1 MPASLAEQLHG
12 ILSPADPRSGLASGR
27 RLLDNSS
34 RLCATVRHLL
44 TLGLI
49 PTLPDAAALD
59 LACSAL
65 QLTLRHSAPQQPR
78 QAMTLR
84 DRAQSA
90 AELLISSVEPTDA
103 DEQTLLDR
111 VARLLQQLPQRSPTA
126 PEARLL
132 ADAVNLEDFGVIGLF
147 TLMASVA
154 LAGDG
159 VSHLVEACATRE
171 HYGYWDARLARFHFE
186 PVRRMA
192 EQRLANARECCA
204 MLRAELAAVSS

>member
-1 MPASLAEQLHG
+1 LIPAS
-12 ILSPADPRSGLASGR
+12 AD
-27 RLLDNSS
+27 
-34 RLCATVRHLL
+34 T
-44 TLGLI
+44 
-49 PTLPDAAALD
+49 AALD

-65 QLTLRHSAPQQPR
+65 QLTLRHVTSQQPR

-90 AELLISSVEPTDA
+90 AELLISSVEPADG
-103 DEQTLLDR
+103 DEQILLDR
-111 VARLLQQLPQRSPTA
+111 TARLLQQLPQRSPAT

-132 ADAVNLEDFGVIGLF
+132 ADAVNLEDFGVTGLLA
-147 TLMASVA
+147 LMASVA
-154 LAGDG
+154 VAGDG
-159 VSHLVEACATRE
+159 VSQLAEACATRE

-204 MLRAELAAVSS
+204 MLRTELAAASS

>member
-1 MPASLAEQLHG
+1 MPVSLAEQLHG
-12 ILSPADPRSGLASGR
+12 LLSAADPRGGLASGR

-49 PTLPDAAALD
+49 PTPPDTAALD

-65 QLTLRHSAPQQPR
+65 QLTLRHSMPQQPR
-78 QAMTLR
+78 QTMTLR

-90 AELLISSVEPTDA
+90 AELLISSVEPADA
-103 DEQTLLDR
+103 DERTLLDR
-111 VARLLQQLPQRSPTA
+111 AARFLQQLPQRSPAA

-132 ADAVNLEDFGVIGLF
+132 ADAVNLEDFGVTGLF

-159 VSHLVEACATRE
+159 VSQLAEACATRE

-192 EQRLANARECCA
+192 EQRLANARECCT
-204 MLRAELAAVSS
+204 MLRAEMAVVSS